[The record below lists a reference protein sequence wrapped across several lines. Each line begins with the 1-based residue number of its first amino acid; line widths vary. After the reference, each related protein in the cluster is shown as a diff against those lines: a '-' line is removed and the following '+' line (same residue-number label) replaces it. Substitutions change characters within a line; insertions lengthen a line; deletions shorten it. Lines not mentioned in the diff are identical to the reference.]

1 MEKFVLSGI
10 KNDLLEAG
18 KDEGCIT
25 FQHLNE
31 LLPEQIKDPGAIEE
45 LFDFLGENNI
55 EIVTQEESGKRRT
68 LSGEEW
74 TGKKAGEDETLPDAL
89 PDNEEH
95 ESEETTTTYLREMGQ
110 FDLLTPE
117 EEAKYSKTIRE
128 GFDAIIAAIRE
139 DTSGVNEIRMLV
151 DRIDLWHRRDP
162 TLKPKKQQLNY
173 MRHCVLIATRNY
185 PDIRELFELNTKIEA
200 YNRSVEVAKDAM
212 IRANLRLV
220 VSIAKRYMHQGLT
233 LADLIQEGNLGLMR
247 AVFRFDYKK
256 GNKFSTYASW
266 WIRQAITRAIL
277 DKTRTIRLP
286 VHFLELR
293 SQFFKAFYSLL
304 KELGREPTPVEISKM
319 TDLPMDKILAI
330 LEASREP
337 ISLETPVG
345 DDDSTL
351 GDFLENQE
359 SESPYDAVQNRELAH
374 RVTEVL
380 STLLACAAKHGLA
393 EVSPMVCALDQP
405 DRLAFPLRRG
415 LVWRRNVDELRTAG
429 PGQDLLPGIA
439 SLFNGALFSAKA
451 IEAVG
456 VPDIR
461 LFVRGDEVDVHRRL
475 VRSGL
480 PFGTC
485 LDTVY
490 LHPYGSDEFKPILG
504 GRMHT
509 QYPDDP
515 TKRFFTYRNRGYLL
529 AQPGLRKLLPQ
540 EWLRFGWYFLVTRRD
555 PAGLREWIRLRRM
568 GRRERF
574 SRSQPLT
581 GGPS

>member
-1 MEKFVLSGI
+1 MEKLVLSGI

-31 LLPEQIKDPGAIEE
+31 LLPEQIRDPGAIEE

-55 EIVTQEESGKRRT
+55 EIVTMEESGKRKT

-74 TGKKAGEDETLPDAL
+74 TGKKADEDETLPDAL

-95 ESEETTTTYLREMGQ
+95 EPEETTTTYLREMGQ

-139 DTSGVNEIRMLV
+139 DNSGVNEIKMLF

-359 SESPYDAVQNRELAH
+359 SESPYDAVQNRDLAH

-380 STLLACAAKHGLA
+380 STLT
-393 EVSPMVCALDQP
+393 
-405 DRLAFPLRRG
+405 DR
-415 LVWRRNVDELRTAG
+415 EEK
-429 PGQDLLPGIA
+429 I
-439 SLFNGALFSAKA
+439 
-451 IEAVG
+451 
-456 VPDIR
+456 IR
-461 LFVRGDEVDVHRRL
+461 
-475 VRSGL
+475 
-480 PFGTC
+480 
-485 LDTVY
+485 
-490 LHPYGSDEFKPILG
+490 
-504 GRMHT
+504 
-509 QYPDDP
+509 
-515 TKRFFTYRNRGYLL
+515 
-529 AQPGLRKLLPQ
+529 
-540 EWLRFGWYFLVTRRD
+540 LRFGIGEKAEYTLEEIGRRFNVS
-555 PAGLREWIRLRRM
+555 RERIRQIEKKALNRLRHSS
-568 GRRERF
+568 RREKLRF
-574 SRSQPLT
+574 FLD
-581 GGPS
+581 

>member
-1 MEKFVLSGI
+1 MLSDI

-31 LLPEQIKDPGAIEE
+31 LLPDQVKDPGAIEE

-55 EIVTQEESGKRRT
+55 EIVTQEKSGKRMT
-68 LSGEEW
+68 LAGEEW
-74 TGKKAGEDETLPDAL
+74 TGRKNADDDGNSDAI
-89 PDNEEH
+89 PDNEDH
-95 ESEETTTTYLREMGQ
+95 EPEETTTTYLREMGQ

-128 GFDAIIAAIRE
+128 GFDSIITLIRE
-139 DTSGVNEIRMLV
+139 DTSGKEEIRMLV
-151 DRIDLWHRRDP
+151 ERIDLWERRDP

-173 MRHCVLIATRNY
+173 MRQCVLRANQNHA
-185 PDIRELFELNTKIEA
+185 DCRELFELTTKIEA
-200 YNRSVEVAKDAM
+200 YNRSVEFAKDAM

-359 SESPYDAVQNRELAH
+359 SESPYDAVQNRQLAN
-374 RVTEVL
+374 RVNEVL
-380 STLLACAAKHGLA
+380 STLTEREEK
-393 EVSPMVCALDQP
+393 
-405 DRLAFPLRRG
+405 
-415 LVWRRNVDELRTAG
+415 
-429 PGQDLLPGIA
+429 I
-439 SLFNGALFSAKA
+439 
-451 IEAVG
+451 
-456 VPDIR
+456 IR
-461 LFVRGDEVDVHRRL
+461 
-475 VRSGL
+475 
-480 PFGTC
+480 
-485 LDTVY
+485 
-490 LHPYGSDEFKPILG
+490 
-504 GRMHT
+504 
-509 QYPDDP
+509 
-515 TKRFFTYRNRGYLL
+515 
-529 AQPGLRKLLPQ
+529 
-540 EWLRFGWYFLVTRRD
+540 LRFGIGEKAEYTLEEIGKRFNVS
-555 PAGLREWIRLRRM
+555 RERIRQIEKKALIRLRHSS
-568 GRRERF
+568 RREKLRF
-574 SRSQPLT
+574 FLD
-581 GGPS
+581 

>member
-1 MEKFVLSGI
+1 MLAGI

-18 KDEGCIT
+18 KVEGCIT
-25 FQHLNE
+25 FQCLNK
-31 LLPEQIKDPGAIEE
+31 LLPENIKDPDAIEE

-55 EIVTQEESGKRRT
+55 EIVTQEDSGKRKT

-74 TGKKAGEDETLPDAL
+74 TGKKNADDDSASDSLPDS
-89 PDNEEH
+89 EEH

-128 GFDAIIAAIRE
+128 GFDAIIAAIRADE
-139 DTSGVNEIRMLV
+139 TGIKEIEMLV
-151 DRIDLWHRRDP
+151 ERIDLWQRRDP

-173 MRHCVLIATRNY
+173 MRHCVNMASRNNQ
-185 PDIRELFELNTKIEA
+185 DVRDLFDLNTKLEA
-200 YNRSVEVAKDAM
+200 YNRSIEVAKDCM

-304 KELGREPTPVEISKM
+304 KELGREPTPVEISKQ

-380 STLLACAAKHGLA
+380 STLTEREEK
-393 EVSPMVCALDQP
+393 
-405 DRLAFPLRRG
+405 
-415 LVWRRNVDELRTAG
+415 
-429 PGQDLLPGIA
+429 I
-439 SLFNGALFSAKA
+439 
-451 IEAVG
+451 
-456 VPDIR
+456 IR
-461 LFVRGDEVDVHRRL
+461 
-475 VRSGL
+475 
-480 PFGTC
+480 
-485 LDTVY
+485 
-490 LHPYGSDEFKPILG
+490 
-504 GRMHT
+504 
-509 QYPDDP
+509 
-515 TKRFFTYRNRGYLL
+515 
-529 AQPGLRKLLPQ
+529 
-540 EWLRFGWYFLVTRRD
+540 LRFGIGEKAEYTLEEIGKRFNVSRERIRQIEKKALNRLRHSSRREKLRYFLD
-555 PAGLREWIRLRRM
+555 
-568 GRRERF
+568 
-574 SRSQPLT
+574 
-581 GGPS
+581 

>member
-1 MEKFVLSGI
+1 VLASI
-10 KNDLLEAG
+10 KEDLLKAG

-25 FQHLNE
+25 FSHLNE
-31 LLPEQIKDPGAIEE
+31 LLPEEVKDPGAIEAV
-45 LFDFLGENNI
+45 FDFLNAHNI
-55 EIVTQEESGKRRT
+55 EIVTVEDSGKKRT

-74 TGKKAGEDETLPDAL
+74 TGKDAFPDEDDHGAVSAA
-89 PDNEEH
+89 EEH

-117 EEAKYSKTIRE
+117 EEAHYSRAIRE
-128 GFDAIIAAIRE
+128 GFNAIICAVRE
-139 DTSGVNEIRMLV
+139 IDSDVPEIKSLV
-151 DRIDLWHRRDP
+151 DRIDLWERRDP

-173 MRHCVLIATRNY
+173 MRKCVEKAATRY
-185 PDIRELFELNTKIEA
+185 KEQRELFELHARLGA
-200 YNRSVEVAKDAM
+200 YNRSIETAKDCM

-247 AVFRFDYKK
+247 AVFRFDYTK

-304 KELGREPTPVEISKM
+304 KELGREPTPAEISEM

-359 SESPYDAVQNRELAH
+359 SESPYDTVQNRELAG

-380 STLLACAAKHGLA
+380 STLT
-393 EVSPMVCALDQP
+393 
-405 DRLAFPLRRG
+405 DR
-415 LVWRRNVDELRTAG
+415 EEK
-429 PGQDLLPGIA
+429 I
-439 SLFNGALFSAKA
+439 
-451 IEAVG
+451 
-456 VPDIR
+456 IR
-461 LFVRGDEVDVHRRL
+461 
-475 VRSGL
+475 
-480 PFGTC
+480 
-485 LDTVY
+485 
-490 LHPYGSDEFKPILG
+490 
-504 GRMHT
+504 
-509 QYPDDP
+509 
-515 TKRFFTYRNRGYLL
+515 
-529 AQPGLRKLLPQ
+529 
-540 EWLRFGWYFLVTRRD
+540 LRFGIGEKAEYTLEEIGKKFNVS
-555 PAGLREWIRLRRM
+555 RERIRQIEKKALNRLRHSS
-568 GRRERF
+568 RREKLRF
-574 SRSQPLT
+574 FLD
-581 GGPS
+581 

>member
-1 MEKFVLSGI
+1 VDIPVLSGI
-10 KNDLLEAG
+10 KDDLLEVG
-18 KDEGCIT
+18 KNEGCIT

-31 LLPEQIKDPGAIEE
+31 LLPDDINDPKAIEE
-45 LFDFLGENNI
+45 IFDFLGENNI
-55 EIVTQEESGKRRT
+55 EIVTQEKSGKKKT
-68 LSGEEW
+68 LAGEDW
-74 TGKKAGEDETLPDAL
+74 TGKSKPSVDDTDVDVLPDS
-89 PDNEEH
+89 EEH
-95 ESEETTTTYLREMGQ
+95 ETEETTTTYLREMGQ

-117 EEAKYSKTIRE
+117 DEAKYSKTIRE
-128 GFDAIIAAIRE
+128 GFDSIINAIRK
-139 DTSGVNEIRMLV
+139 DKSGTPEMKILI
-151 DRIDLWHRRDP
+151 DRIDLWEKRDP

-173 MRHCVLIATRNY
+173 MRHAVNMAARKH
-185 PDIRELFELNTKIEA
+185 PDKRELFELTTRLEA
-200 YNRSVEVAKDAM
+200 YNRSIETAKDAM

-359 SESPYDAVQNRELAH
+359 SESPYDAVQNRELEH

-380 STLLACAAKHGLA
+380 SSLT
-393 EVSPMVCALDQP
+393 
-405 DRLAFPLRRG
+405 DR
-415 LVWRRNVDELRTAG
+415 EEK
-429 PGQDLLPGIA
+429 I
-439 SLFNGALFSAKA
+439 
-451 IEAVG
+451 
-456 VPDIR
+456 IR
-461 LFVRGDEVDVHRRL
+461 
-475 VRSGL
+475 
-480 PFGTC
+480 
-485 LDTVY
+485 
-490 LHPYGSDEFKPILG
+490 
-504 GRMHT
+504 
-509 QYPDDP
+509 
-515 TKRFFTYRNRGYLL
+515 
-529 AQPGLRKLLPQ
+529 
-540 EWLRFGWYFLVTRRD
+540 LRFGIGEKAEYTLEEIGKRFNVSRERIRQIEKKALNRLRHSSRREKLRYFLD
-555 PAGLREWIRLRRM
+555 
-568 GRRERF
+568 
-574 SRSQPLT
+574 
-581 GGPS
+581 

>member
-1 MEKFVLSGI
+1 MSPTSKEKAVLSDI

-31 LLPEQIKDPGAIEE
+31 LLPDQVKDPGAIEE
-45 LFDFLGENNI
+45 LFDFLGDNNI
-55 EIVTQEESGKRRT
+55 EIVTQEKSGKRMT
-68 LSGEEW
+68 LAGEEW
-74 TGKKAGEDETLPDAL
+74 TGRKNAEDDGNADAL
-89 PDNEEH
+89 PDNEDH
-95 ESEETTTTYLREMGQ
+95 EPEETTTTYLREMGQ

-128 GFDAIIAAIRE
+128 GFDSIIALIRE
-139 DTSGVNEIRMLV
+139 DTSGTDEIRMLV
-151 DRIDLWHRRDP
+151 ERIDLWERRDP

-173 MRHCVLIATRNY
+173 MRQCVLRANQNHA
-185 PDIRELFELNTKIEA
+185 DCRELFELTTKIEA
-200 YNRSVEVAKDAM
+200 YNRSVEFAKDAM

-359 SESPYDAVQNRELAH
+359 SESPYDAVQNRQLSS
-374 RVTEVL
+374 RVNEVL
-380 STLLACAAKHGLA
+380 ATLTEREEK
-393 EVSPMVCALDQP
+393 
-405 DRLAFPLRRG
+405 
-415 LVWRRNVDELRTAG
+415 
-429 PGQDLLPGIA
+429 I
-439 SLFNGALFSAKA
+439 
-451 IEAVG
+451 
-456 VPDIR
+456 IR
-461 LFVRGDEVDVHRRL
+461 
-475 VRSGL
+475 
-480 PFGTC
+480 
-485 LDTVY
+485 
-490 LHPYGSDEFKPILG
+490 
-504 GRMHT
+504 
-509 QYPDDP
+509 
-515 TKRFFTYRNRGYLL
+515 
-529 AQPGLRKLLPQ
+529 
-540 EWLRFGWYFLVTRRD
+540 LRFGIGEKAEYTLEEIGKRFNVS
-555 PAGLREWIRLRRM
+555 RERIRQIEKKALIRLRHSS
-568 GRRERF
+568 RREKLRF
-574 SRSQPLT
+574 FLD
-581 GGPS
+581 